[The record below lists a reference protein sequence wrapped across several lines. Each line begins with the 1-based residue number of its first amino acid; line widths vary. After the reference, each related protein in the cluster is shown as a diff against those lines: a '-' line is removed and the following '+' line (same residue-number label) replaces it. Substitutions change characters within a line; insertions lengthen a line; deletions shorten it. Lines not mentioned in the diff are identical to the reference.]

1 MEFRPA
7 GDPNAVTQPG
17 VARHE
22 STEGTEGASPA
33 RTPAA
38 ARSDRKA
45 HAVNRPRTPRK
56 TRSDAT
62 GPLVE
67 GADRPAEALAKRTGT
82 TDGSALASVLAGAT
96 DRETPIR
103 IAMYSHDSYGLG
115 HLRRSLR
122 LAESIREAGI
132 PAEMLLVSGSPRAHF
147 YDVPEGLRVVS
158 IPSVTKNSEGKYV
171 SRQEGLSLN
180 ETVQRRKRQI
190 RDEVLAFQ
198 PDLFIV
204 DHSPTGLRG
213 ELLPLLADLRHRG
226 RTEIALGMRDV
237 LDEPSHVVDTWKR
250 DGTYRLLEGLYDHL
264 WVYGCREVFPIDQL
278 YRIPE
283 TATKKMTYLG
293 YLNRFRGGDEE
304 PKVDVSASF
313 PEPAKPHLVCL
324 VGGGGDGY
332 PLARTF
338 LQTLALRPDRWN
350 GTLVTGPFLSR
361 EKRNRLASRYGHLR
375 NVQMIR
381 FTSHIEDLVR
391 SASLLVTMGGYNAV
405 MEAMAFRKPAVVV
418 PRVFPRKEQWLR
430 ATSFE
435 RLGLLR
441 CLDPDDLH
449 PESLSDAVRE
459 SLSEPLPPDLE
470 GAGLRL
476 DGCVNFAN
484 EVEKVRRRVSCSR
497 KVNDDDRGA
506 SLRSASSAASQLRA

>member
-1 MEFRPA
+1 MKHRAAVPKNTA
-7 GDPNAVTQPG
+7 PKNTAPPPSDPRGSQ
-17 VARHE
+17 VASSETDFSPSE
-22 STEGTEGASPA
+22 SK
-33 RTPAA
+33 TP
-38 ARSDRKA
+38 
-45 HAVNRPRTPRK
+45 V
-56 TRSDAT
+56 
-62 GPLVE
+62 
-67 GADRPAEALAKRTGT
+67 
-82 TDGSALASVLAGAT
+82 
-96 DRETPIR
+96 R
-103 IAMYSHDSYGLG
+103 IALYSHDSYGLG

-122 LAESIREAGI
+122 LAESILEAKI

-147 YDVPEGLRVVS
+147 YSVPEGLKVVS

-180 ETVQRRKRQI
+180 ETVQRRKRMI
-190 RDEVLAFQ
+190 RDAVLEFE

-226 RTEIALGMRDV
+226 KTEIALGMRDV
-237 LDEPSHVVDTWKR
+237 LDEPSHVVETWKR
-250 DGTYRLLEGLYDHL
+250 DGTYRLLDELYDHL

-283 TATKKMTYLG
+283 KAAKKMTYLG
-293 YLNRFRGGDEE
+293 YLNRFREDAAPSGIDL
-304 PKVDVSASF
+304 SLSF
-313 PEPAKPHLVCL
+313 PDPSKAHLVCL

-338 LQTLALRPDRWN
+338 LQTLAMRPDRWN

-381 FTSHIEDLVR
+381 FTSHIEDLLR
-391 SASLLVTMGGYNAV
+391 SASLLVTMGGYNSV

-449 PESLSDAVRE
+449 PESLADAVRD

-476 DGCVNFAN
+476 DGCVNFAR
-484 EVEKVRRRVSCSR
+484 EVEKVRERMLNSR
-497 KVNDDDRGA
+497 KVSNDDRGA
-506 SLRSASSAASQLRA
+506 RLRA